1 LAQERT
7 LFIVKPDAVE
17 RQLIGKILAH
27 VEERGFRIVEAR
39 FVRLTREE
47 AQTFYAEHNARP
59 FFNDL
64 VDYMT
69 SGPVMLTCLEGEGG
83 VAKLREVVGA
93 TDPASGA
100 GHRASAVRAEQAG
113 ELRTRLGQPGQRRAR
128 AQAVLRRRGADPLN
142 HASGD
147 RPSVIARPAQVVEL
161 AWGSSGRRDP
171 RACARVP

>member
-1 LAQERT
+1 MAQERT

-27 VEERGFRIVEAR
+27 VEERGFRLVEAR

-83 VAKLREVVGA
+83 VARLREVVGA
-93 TDPASGA
+93 TDPAQAAPGTVRQLFGRSKQA
-100 GHRASAVRAEQAG
+100 NSVHASDSPASAER
-113 ELRTRLGQPGQRRAR
+113 ELKLFFGVAALTR
-128 AQAVLRRRGADPLN
+128 
-142 HASGD
+142 
-147 RPSVIARPAQVVEL
+147 
-161 AWGSSGRRDP
+161 
-171 RACARVP
+171 